1 MSTKRILFT
10 VLAVGTVVLA
20 LVFGSQLAD
29 SAHALPSTQSPA
41 LSAMSQAE
49 SGSASET
56 ALSHSHLTPAVV
68 YVTDDGHIHEIA
80 LKGTWQDRDLTAAFI
95 SISSGKGTTGK
106 RYGTGPI

>member
-41 LSAMSQAE
+41 LSAVPQAE

-80 LKGTWQDRDLTAAFI
+80 LKGTWQDGDLTAAA
-95 SISSGKGTTGK
+95 GAPVA
-106 RYGTGPI
+106 Y